1 MPASVHQANSLSGPS
16 ATRDFGPGAVGG
28 SGELAASRA
37 VPNDAPPP
45 VRVVIA
51 EDSYV
56 IREFLTAT
64 LSMAAAVEL
73 VAVCCNG
80 KELQQT
86 IETWDPD
93 VVLTDIRMP
102 PSGSEEGVRIA
113 SRLRDSH
120 PNMGVVV
127 LSQYAEPAYA
137 LALLENGADRRA
149 YLLKERVDE
158 LDQLTA
164 AIEAVANGGSFID
177 ARVVESLVAARSS
190 SPSPLDELTPRELEV
205 LAEMANGRNNAAI
218 AASLFLAE
226 RSVEKVIHSIFLKL
240 GLGWE
245 TAVHKRVKAVLL
257 YLAEQGE

>member
-1 MPASVHQANSLSGPS
+1 LHRASTVV
-16 ATRDFGPGAVGG
+16 RM
-28 SGELAASRA
+28 LAPLPIRI
-37 VPNDAPPP
+37 
-45 VRVVIA
+45 VVA
-51 EDSYV
+51 EDNYLV
-56 IREFLTAT
+56 REGVRRLLDSRPEFEVAAT
-64 LSMAAAVEL
+64 CEDLDSLLAAVE
-73 VAVCCNG
+73 A
-80 KELQQT
+80 
-86 IETWDPD
+86 ETPD
-93 VVLTDIRMP
+93 VLLTDIRMP
-102 PSGSEEGVRIA
+102 PDGRDEGIRA
-113 SRLRDSH
+113 ARMLRESK
-120 PNMGVVV
+120 PELGVVV

-137 LALLENGADRRA
+137 LALLEDGADRRA

-164 AIEAVANGGSFID
+164 AIEAVADGGSFID
-177 ARVVESLVAARSS
+177 PKVVESLVSARSTT
-190 SPSPLDELTPRELEV
+190 PSPLDELTPRELEV

>member
-1 MPASVHQANSLSGPS
+1 MLAPLPIRIVVAEDNYLVREGVRRLLDSRPEFEVAAVCEDLDSL
-16 ATRDFGPGAVGG
+16 
-28 SGELAASRA
+28 LAA
-37 VPNDAPPP
+37 VDAE
-45 VRVVIA
+45 A
-51 EDSYV
+51 
-56 IREFLTAT
+56 
-64 LSMAAAVEL
+64 
-73 VAVCCNG
+73 
-80 KELQQT
+80 
-86 IETWDPD
+86 PD
-93 VVLTDIRMP
+93 VLLTDIRMP
-102 PSGSEEGVRIA
+102 PDNRDEGIRA
-113 SRLRDSH
+113 ARMLRESQ
-120 PNMGVVV
+120 PELGVVV

-137 LALLENGADRRA
+137 LALLENGADGRA

-164 AIEAVANGGSFID
+164 AIEAVADGGSFID
-177 ARVVESLVAARSS
+177 PKVVESLVSARSG